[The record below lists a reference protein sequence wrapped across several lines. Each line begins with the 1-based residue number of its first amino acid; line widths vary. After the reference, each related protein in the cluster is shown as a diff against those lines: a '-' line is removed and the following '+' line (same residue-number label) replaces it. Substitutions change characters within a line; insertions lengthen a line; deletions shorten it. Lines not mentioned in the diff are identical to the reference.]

1 MSHTSSA
8 DKKFLAK
15 LQRWFR
21 SRREVLLM
29 IRHPYSAGSKDFELH
44 GSYKA
49 LKTRLRGL
57 KPSTWVVIFRQPQLP
72 VRGVVDGAF
81 VKKCQ
86 ECVVDGAEYLISERV
101 PRTFGRSTWYQWC
114 TGRSHAK
121 MREDL
126 DKLHGCEVAMGA
138 FPPWV
143 KETNEVIHAVVP
155 EEDGVVRPGI
165 Y

>member
-1 MSHTSSA
+1 MSQTSST
-8 DKKFLAK
+8 DKKFLSK

-21 SRREVLLM
+21 TREEVLLM

-44 GSYKA
+44 GNYKA
-49 LKTRLRGL
+49 LKTRLRSL
-57 KPSTWVVIFRQPQLP
+57 KPSTWVIIFRQPQLP
-72 VRGVVDGAF
+72 VRGVVDATL
-81 VKKCQ
+81 VKKCL
-86 ECVVDGAEYLISERV
+86 ECVGDGTEYLISERV

-114 TGRSHAK
+114 TGCSHTK
-121 MREDL
+121 MRDDL
-126 DKLHGCEVAMGA
+126 DKLHGHEVAMGA

-143 KETNEVIHAVVP
+143 KETKDVIYAVVP